1 MPGES
6 VVTVDFM
13 TATVGSGLILDARH
27 LAQTLLADI
36 PERWR
41 HSAGVARRAEQLV
54 GTLPDAGDAGALVAA
69 AWLHDIGYADVV
81 RDTGF
86 HPLDGGRYLLGAR
99 WPDRIAS
106 LVAHHSEAL
115 CVARVQGMADLL
127 SPFPVEYGAV
137 PDALSYAD
145 QTVGP
150 NGREMGFEE
159 RLDDML
165 RRHGP
170 TSPNA
175 LAHPWRAPRLR
186 AAVRRVDGRLS
197 TLRSSLPAVIRPG
210 QLG

>member
-1 MPGES
+1 
-6 VVTVDFM
+6 M
-13 TATVGSGLILDARH
+13 TATVGSRLVLDARH

-41 HSAGVARRAEQLV
+41 HSVGVARQAEQLV
-54 GTLPDAGDAGALVAA
+54 GTLPDAADAGTLVAA
-69 AWLHDIGYADVV
+69 AWLHDIGYANKV
-81 RDTGF
+81 RDIGF

-99 WPDRIAS
+99 WPGRIAS

-115 CVARVQGMADLL
+115 CVARVRGIADLL
-127 SPFPVEYGAV
+127 SPFRVEYGAV
-137 PDALSYAD
+137 TDALSYAD

-150 NGREMGFEE
+150 NGHEMDFEQ

-186 AAVRRVDGRLS
+186 AAMRRVEGRLS
-197 TLRSSLPAVIRPG
+197 THRS
-210 QLG
+210 